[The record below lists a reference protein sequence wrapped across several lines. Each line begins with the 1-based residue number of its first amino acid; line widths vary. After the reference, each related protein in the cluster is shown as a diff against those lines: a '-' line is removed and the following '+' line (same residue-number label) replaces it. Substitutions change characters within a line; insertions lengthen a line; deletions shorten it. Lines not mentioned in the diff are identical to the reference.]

1 MLEAD
6 IRHEATCARA
16 RGRQGIGPLSLVLM
30 KYAVREVSACRL
42 PLLSSVC
49 LLLRVPLARVPC
61 LCPCEI
67 WLCWSCPLS
76 LSLCWSCVSRVNSL
90 VSCACG
96 LCGAAS
102 LLLVACLC
110 VSPSSRLLFNLQVY
124 PDVLVYASPA
134 CPFLSPSPAKVGVC
148 VCAFCFLRIG
158 RVLLRISCCAVCV
171 CAVWSALFAVCL
183 RSSWSCLGSGYATP
197 ARDSGV
203 CLDPSLVCLWLAPTH
218 FDHCPILSNSV
229 L

>member
-16 RGRQGIGPLSLVLM
+16 RGRQGVGPLSLVLM

-110 VSPSSRLLFNLQVY
+110 VCPLLHVFSSIFRSTPMSWCMRLLR
-124 PDVLVYASPA
+124 VLFSLRVLRRLA
-134 CPFLSPSPAKVGVC
+134 CACVLS
-148 VCAFCFLRIG
+148 AFC
-158 RVLLRISCCAVCV
+158 A
-171 CAVWSALFAVCL
+171 
-183 RSSWSCLGSGYATP
+183 
-197 ARDSGV
+197 
-203 CLDPSLVCLWLAPTH
+203 
-218 FDHCPILSNSV
+218 
-229 L
+229 